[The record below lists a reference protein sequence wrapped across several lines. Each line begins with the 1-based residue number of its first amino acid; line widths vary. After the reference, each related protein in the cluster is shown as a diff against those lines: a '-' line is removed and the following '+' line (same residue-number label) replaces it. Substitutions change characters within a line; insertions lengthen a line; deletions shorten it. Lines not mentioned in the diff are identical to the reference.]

1 MLPLFIGLCAFILQ
15 VDNLARIVAA
25 HLTIAVLD
33 HTVFVVTAKQLQAS
47 LLYPLHLSTALEL
60 NTVRT
65 PGIKSPFSFSFELLH
80 TVHSPPLTATKF
92 SLGKTLMQNFMK
104 PTFIVQHLQ
113 YNFHLKGKHLGVFC
127 VFLNLGPIPPSF
139 WF

>member
-15 VDNLARIVAA
+15 VDNLARVVAA

-60 NTVRT
+60 NTVHT

-92 SLGKTLMQNFMK
+92 SLGRTLMQNFMK
-104 PTFIVQHLQ
+104 RCTFVVQHLQ
-113 YNFHLKGKHLGVFC
+113 YNFHLKGKHLGGFVCF
-127 VFLNLGPIPPSF
+127 
-139 WF
+139 